1 MLIGYTRVSTPE
13 QNIERQTELM
23 KQLGV
28 EKVYI
33 DKASGKDTNR
43 PELQK
48 MMKFI
53 RSGDTVVV
61 ESLSRFGRN
70 TRDLLTLVEELTSKE
85 VEFVSQKE
93 AINTTTPS
101 GRFVLTVF
109 AAMAEL
115 ERAYIRQR
123 QHEGIE
129 IAKKKGVYKGR
140 KRIERDN
147 FHEVYLLWISKEITA
162 VQAMKKLN
170 LSKSTFYR
178 RVKEMKAEN
187 CCKHPIIFD

>member
-13 QNIERQTELM
+13 QNLDRQTELM

-48 MMKFI
+48 MMKFV

-70 TRDLLTLVEELTSKE
+70 TRDLLTLVEELTEKE

-115 ERAYIRQR
+115 EREYILQR
-123 QHEGIE
+123 QKEGIK
-129 IAKKKGVYKGR
+129 IAKEQGRYTGR
-140 KRIERDN
+140 KRLELDDFN
-147 FHEVYLLWISKEITA
+147 EVFEKWEQKKITA
-162 VQAMKKLN
+162 VEAINMLGI
-170 LSKSTFYR
+170 SKSTFYR
-178 RVKEMKAEN
+178 RVSEICNDK
-187 CCKHPIIFD
+187 